1 MLKKWLQ
8 SEAWK
13 RSCLTQKVWRCVGF
27 WNVTRNYLFHWHF
40 IERATVDSLEVF
52 TCFQRLRSLRS
63 PWQRYVSAQRLKSCT
78 DVANLL
84 QAESP
89 NKANSRGTYVESAT
103 FQQQTSHIRFMQ
115 VPLNPEKSPHPPT
128 SYSILLTAYMY
139 IAHIYHIVGILDR
152 LPWVTRAKVRYIHTV
167 YSIEYVWVRVCIWT
181 LVTWQEDGN
190 Q

>member
-27 WNVTRNYLFHWHF
+27 WNVTRNYLFQWHF

-89 NKANSRGTYVESAT
+89 NKANSRGTCVESAT

-115 VPLNPEKSPHPPT
+115 VPFNPEKSPHPLPPT
-128 SYSILLTAYMY
+128 HFIQHLTHCIYCTLRISTISSVYWTGFRESRGQRSDTFIQY
-139 IAHIYHIVGILDR
+139 IV
-152 LPWVTRAKVRYIHTV
+152 
-167 YSIEYVWVRVCIWT
+167 
-181 LVTWQEDGN
+181 
-190 Q
+190 